1 MKKTLLA
8 VIFLACTALAC
19 KSTGAPATKAGE
31 GGPKPPK
38 ANPVVVVLNMDKIM
52 GESTL
57 SKSLHTDLKAWA
69 DAKQGELR
77 SKTDAIQKAIADKS
91 KKPAEIEAMKRDLM
105 QFQEAANQEYK
116 QRQMGAA
123 DRMKQTFAP
132 LVVSL
137 AKENGWDVVVN
148 KSSDAAI
155 YTGEALDQTD
165 YVLAKLNAAL
175 DKKAPEPAASP
186 AAAPAPQPAPEKKP

>member
-8 VIFLACTALAC
+8 LTLVACTALAC

-31 GGPKPPK
+31 GGAKPPK

-57 SKSLHTDLKAWA
+57 SKSLHTELKAWT
-69 DAKQGELR
+69 DAKQSELR
-77 SKTDAIQKAIADKS
+77 TKTEAIQAAMANKS
-91 KKPAEIEAMKRDLM
+91 KNPAELESMKRDLM

-123 DRMKQTFAP
+123 DRMKQTFGP
-132 LVVSL
+132 LVISL
-137 AKENGWDVVVN
+137 AKENGWDVVIN
-148 KSSDAAI
+148 KSSDATV

-165 YVLAKLNAAL
+165 FVLAKLNAAL
-175 DKKAPEPAASP
+175 EKKASEPAAAP
-186 AAAPAPQPAPEKKP
+186 AAAPAPEPAPEKKP

>member
-8 VIFLACTALAC
+8 VALLACTALAC

-31 GGPKPPK
+31 GGAKPAK

-57 SKSLHTDLKAWA
+57 SKNLHNELKAWT
-69 DAKQGELR
+69 DGKQSELR

-105 QFQEAANQEYK
+105 QFQESANQEYK

-123 DRMKQTFAP
+123 DRMKQTFGP
-132 LVVSL
+132 LVISL
-137 AKENGWDVVVN
+137 AKENGWDVVIN
-148 KSSDAAI
+148 KSSDATI
-155 YTGEALDQTD
+155 YTGEALEQTD
-165 YVLAKLNAAL
+165 FVLAKLNAAL
-175 DKKAPEPAASP
+175 EKKASEP
-186 AAAPAPQPAPEKKP
+186 AAAPAAAPATEPAPEKKP

>member
-8 VIFLACTALAC
+8 VTFLACTALAC

-31 GGPKPPK
+31 GGPKPAK

-57 SKSLHTDLKAWA
+57 SKSLHTELKAWA
-69 DAKQGELR
+69 DAKQSELR
-77 SKTDAIQKAIADKS
+77 SKTEAIQAALANKS
-91 KKPAEIEAMKRDLM
+91 KKPAEIDGMKRDLM

-116 QRQMGAA
+116 QRQTSAA
-123 DRMKQTFAP
+123 DRMKGTFGP

-137 AKENGWDVVVN
+137 AKENGWDVVIN
-148 KSSDAAI
+148 KSSDATI

-165 YVLAKLNAAL
+165 FVLAKLNAAL
-175 DKKAPEPAASP
+175 DKKAPEPAAAP
-186 AAAPAPQPAPEKKP
+186 AAAPASEPAPEKKP